1 MRSDGWG
8 DLVNPFTQLAGG
20 ASRVVA
26 DAWTV
31 AMLGVWNAGLW
42 LLRLVLGLLDDFLT
56 PDLRET
62 GPVAS
67 TYRVTFWVAITL
79 VVVLTAVQAG
89 VAAFRRDGRS
99 SPGCSS
105 GPASSSWCG
114 PAGSPTSWCCW
125 PPAPG

>member
-8 DLVNPFTQLAGG
+8 DLLNPFTQLAGA

-67 TYRVTFWVAITL
+67 TYRQTAYGSQRKSSEKR
-79 VVVLTAVQAG
+79 VLT
-89 VAAFRRDGRS
+89 
-99 SPGCSS
+99 P
-105 GPASSSWCG
+105 W
-114 PAGSPTSWCCW
+114 PAGGCHQC
-125 PPAPG
+125 